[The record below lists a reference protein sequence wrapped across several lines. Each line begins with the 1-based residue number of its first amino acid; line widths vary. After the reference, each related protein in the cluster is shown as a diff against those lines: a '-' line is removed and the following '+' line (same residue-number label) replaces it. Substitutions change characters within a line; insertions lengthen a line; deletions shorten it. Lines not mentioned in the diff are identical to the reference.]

1 MLSMIV
7 LVSFLTVSP
16 ISSSD
21 GIGLSSLR
29 SISMGKDAFRFKDS
43 YSSTLIMKG
52 RFIRT
57 N

>member
-1 MLSMIV
+1 MLSVIV
-7 LVSFLTVSP
+7 LVLFLTVSP